1 MTRFSSLFL
10 PGLIHLGSIAI
21 VGSAWL
27 YQFAGLL
34 PCILCLQQRVPHYVL
49 LAFLVPTIVMFF
61 VGGFLPSLYAIY
73 RKVFYV
79 VATLTMGTAVFLA
92 AKHIGV
98 EYGWWQ
104 GPMACGGLVEKMT
117 SPDQLFALERPDCSK
132 PTIIWPGLSMATWHL
147 LAVLPLLG
155 MSLFGLWRNLFPR

>member
-1 MTRFSSLFL
+1 M
-10 PGLIHLGSIAI
+10 
-21 VGSAWL
+21 
-27 YQFAGLL
+27 
-34 PCILCLQQRVPHYVL
+34 PHYVL

-61 VGGFLPSLYAIY
+61 VGGFTPRLYVIY

-98 EYGWWQ
+98 EYGWWHV
-104 GPMACGGLVEKMT
+104 PMACGGLVEKMT